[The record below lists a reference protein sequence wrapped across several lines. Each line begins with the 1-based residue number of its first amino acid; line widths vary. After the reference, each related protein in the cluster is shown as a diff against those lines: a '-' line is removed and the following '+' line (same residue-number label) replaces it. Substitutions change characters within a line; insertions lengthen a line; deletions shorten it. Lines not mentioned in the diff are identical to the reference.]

1 MDQFSLITPVL
12 RCISRALRP
21 CPFSLTQLAVAYC
34 PAFPTLDVFRGR
46 INKSVSHDMKSVGF
60 HNQLSVDIERFSN
73 EQPEGLQASSRWS
86 KRSADHRI
94 AECRNYR
101 HPERVPRYLSEKFW
115 HRFRVRTLHHAVP
128 VVFATLRPPATIL
141 QPFGLRSS
149 HRDRT
154 TIEDPHSPAAPL
166 SRTPFSRCFS

>member
-60 HNQLSVDIERFSN
+60 HNQLSVDIGRFST
-73 EQPEGLQASSRWS
+73 SSPKGCKLVAGGRS
-86 KRSADHRI
+86 VSADHRI
-94 AECRNYR
+94 AELEIIGTLIGCEIFLDKFS
-101 HPERVPRYLSEKFW
+101 HP
-115 HRFRVRTLHHAVP
+115 FRVRIPL
-128 VVFATLRPPATIL
+128 LRDPRWSSLRFDHRLLSGNAS
-141 QPFGLRSS
+141 GL
-149 HRDRT
+149 
-154 TIEDPHSPAAPL
+154 
-166 SRTPFSRCFS
+166 